1 MHREMLRTP
10 ELAEPELARIVESF
24 RELPVSDLEVYSYF
38 DIDGTPEAAAIREQ
52 NKAAFLADEI
62 HNPKLNYPKLA
73 YQETTKLLSDSEHAV
88 LDLMKDAT
96 KFDHDMARVRAVEDI
111 LRTAYLNVAMLQISA
126 EMQHGDLMDE
136 ERQKCADL
144 FNLANDEVY
153 GRPDE
158 TIFFGLVQKEKQRA
172 QAIIADDRSVQLTKD
187 VAGEFLEG
195 TSHID
200 ITDNVDNFEV
210 SAEAI
215 SAIREVVEAEFA
227 DFLSLVPESGEA
239 LGVPE
244 MARLFMA
251 AHELR
256 NTGWSVRVVPGKS
269 QLESSQSQQ
278 TTLIGEKRKALP
290 VGEVGGLLIHEN
302 GIHVGRRKNGDGLGD
317 PLLKGLGLAGYA
329 DFEEGLGVSAEEVLQ
344 GKTRES
350 GTQYYLAI
358 GFARGLDGSPR
369 DFRDTFELAWRREA
383 LKSAKDGQ
391 INQAGIDRARKQAY
405 IQCVRIFRGT
415 PCDIPGM
422 VYTKDQAYL
431 RGNRQAWGVLTQI
444 ASLPLDERRQA
455 YCKLLA
461 AKYDPTNENHI
472 RLVNGVLERAKG

>member
-1 MHREMLRTP
+1 MLRSP

-24 RELPVSDLEVYSYF
+24 RELPVSELEVYSYF
-38 DIDGTPEAAAIREQ
+38 DVDGTPEAAAIREQ
-52 NKAAFLADEI
+52 NKEAFLAGEI
-62 HNPKLNYPKLA
+62 RNPQLNFPKLA
-73 YQETTKLLSDSEHAV
+73 DEATAIFLSDSEHAV
-88 LDLMKDAT
+88 LDLMNDAT
-96 KFDHDMARVRAVEDI
+96 RLDHDVTRVRAVEDI
-111 LRTAYLNVAMLQISA
+111 LRTAYLNGAMLQITT
-126 EMQHGDLMDE
+126 EMQNEVLADE
-136 ERQKCADL
+136 ERQKYTEL

-158 TIFFGLVQKEKQRA
+158 TIFSGLVQKEKQRA
-172 QAIIADDRSVQLTKD
+172 QSIIDDEGSTQYAKD
-187 VAGEFLEG
+187 IAHQFLEG

-210 SAEAI
+210 SNEAL
-215 SAIREVVEAEFA
+215 SAIREVVELEFA
-227 DFLSLVPESGEA
+227 DLLALVPESGED

-244 MARLFMA
+244 MARLFEA

-256 NTGWSVRVVPGKS
+256 NTGWPVRIVPGKS

-278 TTLIGEKRKALP
+278 ATLIGEKRKALP
-290 VGEVGGLLIHEN
+290 ISEAGGLLIHEN
-302 GIHVGRRKNGDGLGD
+302 GVHVGRRKNGDSLSD
-317 PLLKGLGLAGYA
+317 PLLKGLGLAGYG

-358 GFARGLDGSPR
+358 GFARGLDGKPR

-383 LKSAKDGQ
+383 LKSAKHGQ
-391 INQAGIDRARKQAY
+391 VDQAVMDKARKQAY

-431 RGNRQAWGVLTQI
+431 RGNRQAWGVLTEM
-444 ASLPLDERRQA
+444 ASLPLEKRHEA
-455 YCKLLA
+455 YRKLLA
-461 AKYDPTNENHI
+461 AKYDPTNENHV
-472 RLVNGVLERAKG
+472 RLVSEALERAES

>member
-1 MHREMLRTP
+1 MNKEMLRSP

-24 RELPVSDLEVYSYF
+24 RELPVSELEVYSYF
-38 DIDGTPEAAAIREQ
+38 DVDGTPEAAGIREQ
-52 NKAAFLADEI
+52 NKEAFLAGEI
-62 HNPKLNYPKLA
+62 RNPHLNFPKLA
-73 YQETTKLLSDSEHAV
+73 DTQTVAFLSDSEHAI
-88 LDLMKDAT
+88 LDLMNDAT
-96 KFDHDMARVRAVEDI
+96 RLDHDVSRVRAVEDI
-111 LRTAYLNVAMLQISA
+111 LRMAYLNVAMLQITA
-126 EMQHGDLMDE
+126 EMQDEDLTGE
-136 ERQKCADL
+136 ERQKYAEL

-158 TIFFGLVQKEKQRA
+158 TIFFGLIQKERQRA
-172 QAIIADDRSVQLTKD
+172 QGILDENGSTQAAKDIAAQ
-187 VAGEFLEG
+187 FLEG

-200 ITDNVDNFEV
+200 TIATVDDFEV
-210 SAEAI
+210 SQEAL
-215 SAIREVVEAEFA
+215 SAIREVVEYEFA
-227 DFLSLVPESGEA
+227 DLLALIPESGEA
-239 LGVPE
+239 LDVPA
-244 MARLFMA
+244 MVKLFEA
-251 AHELR
+251 GHQAR
-256 NTGWSVRVVPGKS
+256 NTGWPVRVVPGKS

-290 VGEVGGLLIHEN
+290 LDEAGGLLIHEN
-302 GIHVGRRKNGDGLGD
+302 GIHVGRRKNGDNLGD

-358 GFARGLDGSPR
+358 GFARGLDDKPR

-391 INQAGIDRARKQAY
+391 IDEAVIDKARKQAY

-431 RGNRQAWGVLTQI
+431 RGNRQAWGVLTEI
-444 ASLPLDERRQA
+444 ASLPLEARREA
-455 YCKLLA
+455 YRKLLA
-461 AKYDPTNENHI
+461 AKYDPTNENHV
-472 RLVNGVLERAKG
+472 RLVDEALERAEA